1 MFHLIFCLSDH
12 WHSNPKPTYA
22 LLEFIGAAIDSS
34 DTSYRQG
41 LPPIFDCL
49 GVKQPPSLTG
59 IIIKVNRYVAKA
71 VTTWK
76 FLPLCQEA
84 REISK
89 TQTETVGPA
98 CSLIGVTPEWLR
110 NGVPCTA
117 TVTNHVIFELLRFRN
132 KEGITWKTVQNMWWA
147 KLFPSSNPPQFT
159 GTIISNWEAVA
170 KKRQVTCPVT
180 GLKRT

>member
-1 MFHLIFCLSDH
+1 M
-12 WHSNPKPTYA
+12 YA
-22 LLEFIGAAIDSS
+22 LFELIRAAIDSS

-41 LPPIFDCL
+41 LPLIFDCL
-49 GVKQPPSLTG
+49 GVKQPPNLSG
-59 IIIKVNRYVAKA
+59 IITKVNRYVAKA
-71 VTTWK
+71 EKTGN

-98 CSLIGVTPEWLR
+98 CSLIRVTPEWLH
-110 NGVPCTA
+110 NGDLCTA

-132 KEGITWKTVQNMWWA
+132 KEGIPWKTVQNTWWA
-147 KLFPSSNPPQFT
+147 KLFPSSNPPQST

-170 KKRQVTCPVT
+170 KN
-180 GLKRT
+180 